1 MSDKLAE
8 LYDNYNKLDAAKD
21 NITDVS
27 TTSSA
32 IWCQTNQS
40 IINFVEK
47 PLFGSSSS
55 LTICYHFYDNLV
67 NKLFNS

>member
-32 IWCQTNQS
+32 IWCQTNQLF
-40 IINFVEK
+40 ITFVEK
-47 PLFGSSSS
+47 PLFGAF
-55 LTICYHFYDNLV
+55 LR
-67 NKLFNS
+67 